1 MQLTKQNYDLDV
13 TDIIKKTKI
22 RRKKIMALENKERE
36 LLYHA
41 KEIYNLF
48 EKNSISE
55 KEVLNIPIKKQ
66 IEVNRVEE
74 EVLFIRFW
82 KHANSF
88 KEIFKT
94 IQNNEENSKCG
105 GVSQGK

>member
-22 RRKKIMALENKERE
+22 KRAKMALENKERE

-66 IEVNRVEE
+66 I
-74 EVLFIRFW
+74 
-82 KHANSF
+82 
-88 KEIFKT
+88 
-94 IQNNEENSKCG
+94 NEENSKCG
-105 GVSQGK
+105 IVSQER